1 MPVSTIITAITIL
14 ILLSLI
20 ISGISYS
27 RQQAMAKLR
36 IKISQ
41 YRQQSDE
48 LLGHIALLLKVD
60 PQYQLI
66 TQLQV
71 IAVNTLKLANSLSPT
86 DQIISD
92 NLRIQNQR
100 LSELKEKK
108 REEPAVEFFETET
121 ELNQL
126 KSQIA
131 QISKL
136 LEIYRNRGELS
147 IDKSNTYNAH
157 LKKISFELTVNSHMN
172 QARKCGERDD
182 VATYQM
188 HLKQARDLI
197 KKSEMEENEKNKRI
211 KELNDILNEVKKTN
225 KIIPESPKKISAE

>member
-211 KELNDILNEVKKTN
+211 KELTDILNEVKKPN
-225 KIIPESPKKISAE
+225 KILPESPKKISAE

>member
-211 KELNDILNEVKKTN
+211 KELTDILNEVKKTN
-225 KIIPESPKKISAE
+225 KILPESPKKISAE

>member
-172 QARKCGERDD
+172 QARKCGE
-182 VATYQM
+182 
-188 HLKQARDLI
+188 
-197 KKSEMEENEKNKRI
+197 
-211 KELNDILNEVKKTN
+211 
-225 KIIPESPKKISAE
+225 